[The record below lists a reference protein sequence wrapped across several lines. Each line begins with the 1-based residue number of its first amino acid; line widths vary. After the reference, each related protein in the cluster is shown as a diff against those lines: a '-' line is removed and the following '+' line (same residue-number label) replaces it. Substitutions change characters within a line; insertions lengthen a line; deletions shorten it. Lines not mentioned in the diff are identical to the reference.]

1 MSRLLGILLGVAF
14 ACGGCGGEHEPL
26 RIGVKAF
33 DEQYVLAEATAQLLK
48 ASGLPV
54 EPLVPCE
61 DTYGCQRALRE
72 GRIDMMVEYTGTGLV
87 YLGEPFPERGQTMT
101 RLAELYGPD
110 GLEWVAPLGFDN
122 SYVLVVR
129 TDRAA
134 ALGINSISDLS
145 RLEGGIAAACPR
157 EFLRRPLDGLRAL
170 LTRYGLRRRLEPLV
184 RETPAQRVA
193 ALLDGEVDVAVV
205 YATDGVLLDSR
216 LTPLTDDLGFF
227 PPYDGVFLVRSDAL
241 KRFPG
246 LEPGLR
252 RLEGRLDL
260 EGMRGLNR
268 MTQQLER
275 TPEAAARE
283 YLEGQ
288 GLLEP
293 VGGGRRQPMLLAV
306 HRDDDL
312 NAFKLRALGAIRRTY
327 PKRQVEVLLSSD
339 PAGDVYQGKAR
350 LALLGSERFF
360 SSGKGAP
367 PPREERIEAV
377 AVVGVRSLHLVSR
390 KGEKTCPGEG
400 RIGLQPESSSSGR
413 LVRALVGNR
422 VTAAAS
428 GSLTGLLA
436 RLEEGD
442 LDCLLVLAEQGDPK
456 LAMAIRE
463 QGLVVA
469 PLPAGAIADRNP
481 ALPFLRD
488 NRIPPGAYVG
498 LEQPV
503 ESVTAQV
510 LLAGPSHRPDRADTA
525 GGPATALPATGQPLP
540 EARVRALAEATG
552 FPEGPDPILPSAW
565 KAGTKTGDT
574 GGIPVANTVLN
585 LLVIVF
591 LAWLVYLIVR
601 REAGPPTNSSMM

>member
-1 MSRLLGILLGVAF
+1 MRRLIGILLTAALAF
-14 ACGGCGGEHEPL
+14 GSCGGEHEPL

-54 EPLVPCE
+54 EPIIPCE

-72 GRIDMMVEYTGTGLV
+72 GRIDLMVEYTGTGLV
-87 YLGEPFPERGQTMT
+87 YLGEPLPPRDQTMS

-122 SYVLVVR
+122 SYVVVVR

-134 ALGINSISDLS
+134 ALGINTISDLS
-145 RLEGGIAAACPR
+145 RIDGGLSVACPG

-170 LTRYGLRRRLEPLV
+170 LSRYGLSRRLEPQVLKS
-184 RETPAQRVA
+184 PAQRVA

-216 LTPLTDDLGFF
+216 LTPLADDLQFF
-227 PPYDGVFLVRSDAL
+227 PPYEGVFLVRSDVL
-241 KRFPG
+241 KRVSG
-246 LEPGLR
+246 LAPALR
-252 RLEGRLDL
+252 RLEGRLDPDS
-260 EGMRGLNR
+260 MRGLNR

-283 YLEGQ
+283 YLESQ

-293 VGGGRRQPMLLAV
+293 AGGRRQQPLLLAV
-306 HRDDDL
+306 HADDDL
-312 NAFKLRALGAIRRTY
+312 DAFKLRALAAIRRAY
-327 PKRQVEVLLSSD
+327 PKRPVEVRLSRD
-339 PAGDVYQGKAR
+339 PEGDVHRGKAR

-360 SSGKGAP
+360 VRGKGSP
-367 PPREERIEAV
+367 PPRDERIEAV
-377 AVVGVRSLHLVSR
+377 AVVGMRSLHLVSR
-390 KGEKTCPGEG
+390 KGEETCSGEK
-400 RIGLQPESSSSGR
+400 RIGLQPESSGSGQV
-413 LVRALVGNR
+413 VRALVGDS
-422 VTAAAS
+422 VTAVAADVM
-428 GSLTGLLA
+428 TGLLA
-436 RLEEGD
+436 RLEKGD
-442 LDCLLVLAEQGDPK
+442 LDCLLVMAEQGDPK
-456 LAMAIRE
+456 LAMAIRD
-463 QGLVVA
+463 QGFVVT
-469 PLPAGAIADRNP
+469 PLPAGIAMERNP

-488 NRIPPGAYVG
+488 NRIPPGSYVG

-525 GGPATALPATGQPLP
+525 GGPATALPATGQPLS
-540 EARVRALAEATG
+540 EARVKALVEATG

-565 KAGTKTGDT
+565 KAGVRSDA
-574 GGIPVANTVLN
+574 GGNRVANTVLN
-585 LLVIVF
+585 LLVIAF
-591 LAWLVYLIVR
+591 LGWTVYLVLR
-601 REAGPPTNSSMM
+601 RETRRQG